1 MKGSPTGYRADMFD
15 TRDPNDERAGLLE
28 ETLWSL
34 GLLAA
39 VAMII
44 VLLSIIGAG

>member
-1 MKGSPTGYRADMFD
+1 MFD
-15 TRDPNDERAGLLE
+15 RRDPKDEREGLLE

-39 VAMII
+39 VATIC
-44 VLLSIIGAG
+44 VLLSIIGPG